1 MNEFKVGDYVIINK
15 SIVDIVNTKGVVV
28 ELMYRSSLQWKEDKL
43 YYYRVAYTKLSKEGN
58 FRTTCNIFLDTSGES
73 IELDVEYARDLK
85 LKELGI

>member
-15 SIVDIVNTKGVVV
+15 SIVDIINTKGVVV
-28 ELMYRSSLQWKEDKL
+28 ELMYRSSLQDKL

>member
-15 SIVDIVNTKGVVV
+15 SIVNIVNTKGVVV

-43 YYYRVAYTKLSKEGN
+43 YYYRVAYNTSTETN
-58 FRTTCNIFLDTSGES
+58 YMPTCNIFLDTSGES